1 VALPE
6 RVEIPA
12 GETRSEAVSR
22 LEPPVR
28 AARDHIRGDHEA
40 AVMLVEYG
48 DYECPACGLAH
59 GVLPRLLAQS
69 QGRIALVFRNF
80 PLSAPHPHAESAAEA
95 AEAAGAQGRFWEM
108 HDVLFQNQDAL
119 GVDSLIEY
127 ADALA
132 LDLVRFAEDLDS
144 HRFAA
149 RVREDFLSGVRSSV
163 SATPTFFI
171 NGLRHDGGLQALG
184 AALAAALPKALSQ
197 KETYR

>member
-1 VALPE
+1 
-6 RVEIPA
+6 
-12 GETRSEAVSR
+12 VSR
-22 LEPPVR
+22 LQPPVR
-28 AARDHIRGDHEA
+28 AARDHIRGDREA

-80 PLSAPHPHAESAAEA
+80 PLSALHPHAETAAEA

-119 GVDSLIEY
+119 DVDSLLAY
-127 ADALA
+127 ADALT
-132 LDLVRFAEDLDS
+132 LDLVRFADDLDS
-144 HRFAA
+144 RRFAA
-149 RVREDFLSGVRSSV
+149 RVREDFLSGVRSGV
-163 SATPTFFI
+163 SGTPTFFI
-171 NGLRHDGGLQALG
+171 NGLRHEGGLQALG